1 MLRAGASAARISKV
15 DQADGQPGSD
25 VTTYSFI
32 HGIFLTQEENK
43 NEDDVWY
50 SNI

>member
-25 VTTYSFI
+25 VTTYSLI